1 MKKETL
7 DRAMLRLKQGDESAF
22 DYVYDN
28 TYKVVYFTAHSI
40 LRDRQSAE
48 DVMQE
53 VYVKALGSI
62 GSYSDGN
69 ALAWLTT
76 IARRLAI
83 NEYNKRKREV
93 PTEFDETSMGSA
105 TLPEDDEIG
114 LLSLA
119 EEVLSE
125 EEFKIVVMCAV
136 AGYKRRE
143 VAKLL
148 DLPTSTVTYKYQEAL
163 KTLRKKLEGGSD
175 E

>member
-1 MKKETL
+1 
-7 DRAMLRLKQGDESAF
+7 MLRLKQGDESAF

-40 LRDRQSAE
+40 LRNRQSAE
-48 DVMQE
+48 DVMQD
-53 VYVKALGSI
+53 VYVKALWSI

-93 PTEFDETSMGSA
+93 PTEFDETSLGSA
-105 TLPEDDEIG
+105 TLPDDDEIG

-119 EEVLSE
+119 EEILSE

-148 DLPTSTVTYKYQEAL
+148 DMPTSTVTYKYQEAL